1 MHTFQD
7 PGVRER
13 EWDRILEHIR
23 ESQEKRISCIP
34 RENFKNCKESEKNP
48 RKASEASQKNLS
60 NGKES
65 GKNKVNWVDE
75 RRGNDFCRAVQ
86 RRRGQT
92 RCGIGAEWAPPIQM
106 ICDAAGV
113 QHGPCHD
120 LAPGSDLSARSLDRE
135 RVVLSSSARSPR
147 GKSVFY
153 STDPSRYSDKPPVL
167 FSR

>member
-60 NGKES
+60 NGKDP
-65 GKNKVNWVDE
+65 GKTKSIGLTN
-75 RRGNDFCRAVQ
+75 
-86 RRRGQT
+86 
-92 RCGIGAEWAPPIQM
+92 GAEM
-106 ICDAAGV
+106 IFAERFNDDG
-113 QHGPCHD
+113 
-120 LAPGSDLSARSLDRE
+120 DRLGAE
-135 RVVLSSSARSPR
+135 
-147 GKSVFY
+147 SVRNGRHQF
-153 STDPSRYSDKPPVL
+153 R
-167 FSR
+167 